1 MVKLMWPVIPKKEV
15 GAISCIMCNLKVGE
29 FLFPMRQCSL
39 AIVFHN
45 SLKYI
50 HLLAKNDLNNRTKM
64 STFPEANSTIP

>member
-1 MVKLMWPVIPKKEV
+1 
-15 GAISCIMCNLKVGE
+15 MCNLKVGE